1 MSQLSYDAPEF
12 TDADIEDAVEF
23 QPETPQ
29 PIEDDDEIIMDDAE
43 GRDFEEMMAAF
54 DQDSARPPSPAL
66 SDEEYDAIFAE
77 LISQEQEQQQGQE
90 GGVDAM
96 EMS

>member
-1 MSQLSYDAPEF
+1 MGQLSHDAPEF
-12 TDADIEDAVEF
+12 TDADIEDAVSF

-29 PIEDDDEIIMDDAE
+29 PVEDDDEIIMDDVE
-43 GRDFEEMMAAF
+43 DREFEEIMAAY

-77 LISQEQEQQQGQE
+77 LISQEQEQQQSQD
-90 GGVDAM
+90 GVDAM